1 MKLRTRT
8 KQDRVESRAGSRT
21 RSTGKDTNHVFIS
34 ISIIFFSFYVYT
46 KYIKIFKD
54 FFRDESKGIGEEPPI
69 ISFIFLLSHVH
80 VPMQFPWISQ

>member
-21 RSTGKDTNHVFIS
+21 PELGSTDKDTNHVFIS

-46 KYIKIFKD
+46 KYIKIF
-54 FFRDESKGIGEEPPI
+54 
-69 ISFIFLLSHVH
+69 
-80 VPMQFPWISQ
+80 